1 MTQDEME
8 RAIQFVLNQQ
18 AQFWVGMQ
26 ELKERQEQ
34 TSKDVER
41 LSDGLDTV
49 VALVGR
55 LAQAEIELT
64 NRMAA
69 LAEAGKETQE
79 RLDAFIVFVEKYIET
94 HNGGKPGRP
103 D

>member
-18 AQFWVGMQ
+18 AQFWAGMQ

-34 TSKDVER
+34 TSKDVDR

-49 VALVGR
+49 VGLVGR

-69 LAEAGKETQE
+69 LAEA
-79 RLDAFIVFVEKYIET
+79 D
-94 HNGGKPGRP
+94 PGRTRRRLQLELLLEL
-103 D
+103 